1 MKKLKLLFNV
11 SDMAHTVAVFIMITA
26 LVPMEIII
34 RLINA
39 IYIKGE
45 PCVYDALINVQAGA
59 VWRYVIPFVLFYVL
73 YIQKYDMNSA
83 IVLRRRNVRNVWINA
98 QINMFVAAAFFSVYS
113 AVVTIVAGWLMTGKI
128 CNWGEKFSRAY
139 VATGDIV
146 TNPPH
151 LWLLVAAFIIDT
163 FVCLYVSGTIM
174 MLVWWFTDK
183 QWIGFLVAIA
193 VTSFENLACKGF
205 LSYYYVLSNNIFTM
219 GVSIWRNIVY
229 PLLLFVI
236 VVTATI
242 VIIRRRDF
250 FR

>member
-11 SDMAHTVAVFIMITA
+11 SDMALTVAVFIMITA

-113 AVVTIVAGWLMTGKI
+113 AMVTIVAGWLMTGKI

-139 VATGDIV
+139 VATGNIV

-151 LWLLVAAFIIDT
+151 LWL
-163 FVCLYVSGTIM
+163 
-174 MLVWWFTDK
+174 
-183 QWIGFLVAIA
+183 LVAIA